1 MKEGKAVSNSKVV
14 MVNGEV
20 DLSGELR
27 ASLTTIEEEGTSTRV
42 GTIVQANGKK
52 YICFEVKSSDEDD
65 RQTELEKKYM
75 PKNVVD
81 YYYHEEL
88 TDF

>member
-1 MKEGKAVSNSKVV
+1 
-14 MVNGEV
+14 MVDEDG
-20 DLSGELR
+20 DLSRELG
-27 ASLTTIEEEGTSTRV
+27 ASLTTIEEEGASTRA

-52 YICFEVKSSDEDD
+52 YICFEIKNGDEDD
-65 RQTELEKKYM
+65 KQTELERKYM